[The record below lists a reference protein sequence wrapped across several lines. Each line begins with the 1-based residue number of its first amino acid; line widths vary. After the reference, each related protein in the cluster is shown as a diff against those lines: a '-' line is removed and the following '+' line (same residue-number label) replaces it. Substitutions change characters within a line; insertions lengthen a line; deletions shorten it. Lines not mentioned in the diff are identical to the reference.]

1 VIVATFACAFVAV
14 ADLALQPLYVRGVGQ
29 GWISHANALAGALSM
44 PGLMLVVLP
53 GLRQGNH
60 TLPVVWVTMQLV
72 NFAMYTLGVAML
84 LSLCQGAARKL
95 RRGRT
100 PNVPRDDGRSVSRR
114 ALLGGAAAALAGG
127 AAASYPMSVATRRF
141 EITRRTIAI
150 RDLPPGLS
158 GLRIVQLSDIHHGP
172 WIPLSHVNHI
182 VATTNALEP
191 DLILLTG
198 DYVHRSPRYCV
209 PVVAELAKLRA
220 RVGIL
225 GVLGNHDW
233 WEDGPLLQREFARA
247 GVPLIDNARKI
258 LTPDRR
264 LVDEAREGL
273 CIAGVGDL
281 YTDAQDYE
289 GALGGLPGAM
299 PALLLSH
306 NPDVAEAADLLNG
319 EHRVDLMLS
328 GHTHGGQVYVPGLG
342 TPIVPSRFGQ
352 KYASGLVEGPAC
364 RVYVSRGLGHT
375 VLPMRVGVRPEL
387 AVIQLT
393 RV

>member
-1 VIVATFACAFVAV
+1 
-14 ADLALQPLYVRGVGQ
+14 
-29 GWISHANALAGALSM
+29 
-44 PGLMLVVLP
+44 
-53 GLRQGNH
+53 
-60 TLPVVWVTMQLV
+60 
-72 NFAMYTLGVAML
+72 
-84 LSLCQGAARKL
+84 
-95 RRGRT
+95 
-100 PNVPRDDGRSVSRR
+100 
-114 ALLGGAAAALAGG
+114 
-127 AAASYPMSVATRRF
+127 
-141 EITRRTIAI
+141 
-150 RDLPPGLS
+150 
-158 GLRIVQLSDIHHGP
+158 
-172 WIPLSHVNHI
+172 
-182 VATTNALEP
+182 
-191 DLILLTG
+191 
-198 DYVHRSPRYCV
+198 
-209 PVVAELAKLRA
+209 VVAELAKLRA
-220 RVGIL
+220 RIGVL

-319 EHRVDLMLS
+319 EYRVDLMLS